1 MKKEKAKGG
10 LRLLKRAAAIF
21 LVCAVGGG
29 IFLAAYIFHIR
40 EWREFDP
47 AEAADMPLTTVL
59 YDAAGQVIG
68 RDELAKE
75 KGGEERKGAGFKKS
89 AKKC

>member
-1 MKKEKAKGG
+1 MSITLRTMDGSTEAEKA
-10 LRLLKRAAAIF
+10 
-21 LVCAVGGG
+21 
-29 IFLAAYIFHIR
+29 IR
-40 EWREFDP
+40 
-47 AEAADMPLTTVL
+47 
-59 YDAAGQVIG
+59 